1 MAADLKRDPDLE
13 WLDHVRPVGLVV
25 APILLRELGLSPS
38 RQTQVDSAAVAEHVS
53 DDATEP
59 VLHDVWP
66 FFEKVLGWE
75 AQHVA
80 GSPSGPDLPDNLHI
94 RLPEHDTTLSPT
106 LAVSE
111 LAEGNRPWQLLV
123 RVERAGIDPDTRAAL
138 LDYGGVFEE
147 LLDATR

>member
-1 MAADLKRDPDLE
+1 MAANLKRDPDLE

-25 APILLRELGLSPS
+25 APILLRELGLSPA
-38 RQTQVDSAAVAEHVS
+38 RQTQADSAAVAERIG

-59 VLHDVWP
+59 VPQDVWP

-80 GSPSGPDLPDNLHI
+80 GSPAGPDLPDDLHI

-106 LAVSE
+106 WAVRE
-111 LAEGNRPWQLLV
+111 LGEGDQ
-123 RVERAGIDPDTRAAL
+123 
-138 LDYGGVFEE
+138 
-147 LLDATR
+147 